1 MSSYKVAACI
11 VMSVVNSN
19 LIIII
24 IWRFKSK
31 LIILVIRVVIFVSEF
46 RLGVVLSSKGMFL
59 ARCLSD
65 TGLTLC
71 LKRLLHYSRHWFTV
85 WWKWAEVCFVVINR
99 LGDIDW
105 CVLADIYWSISYRTL
120 FDTRLIINYFMPEW
134 CFKLL
139 ALSIHVVSLE
149 GFCLYSATKSQI
161 FLLCCWQIYLW

>member
-31 LIILVIRVVIFVSEF
+31 LIILIIRVIIFVSEDS
-46 RLGVVLSSKGMFL
+46 LWIVLSRKGVFL
-59 ARCLSD
+59 SRCLSD

-71 LKRLLHYSRHWFTV
+71 LKRLFYNSCHWFAV
-85 WWKWAEVCFVVINR
+85 WWKWTEVCFMVINR
-99 LGDIDW
+99 LRDIDR
-105 CVLADIYWSISYRTL
+105 CVLADIDGSISFGTL
-120 FDTRLIINYFMPEW
+120 FDTRFIINNFMSEW

-139 ALSIHVVSLE
+139 ALPIHVVSLKWLCFY
-149 GFCLYSATKSQI
+149 GTTKPKI
-161 FLLCCWQIYLW
+161 FLLCCWQINLW

>member
-31 LIILVIRVVIFVSEF
+31 LIILVIRVIIFVSEDS
-46 RLGVVLSSKGMFL
+46 LGIVLSSKGML
-59 ARCLSD
+59 LSRHLSD

-71 LKRLLHYSRHWFTV
+71 LKRFFYDSRHWFAV
-85 WWKWAEVCFVVINR
+85 WWKWAEVCLVVINR
-99 LGDIDW
+99 LGDIDR
-105 CVLADIYWSISYRTL
+105 CVLADINWSISYSTL
-120 FDTRLIINYFMPEW
+120 FDTRLIVNDFMPEW

-149 GFCLYSATKSQI
+149 GFCLYSATKPKI
-161 FLLCCWQIYLW
+161 LLLCCWQINLW

>member
-31 LIILVIRVVIFVSEF
+31 LIILVIRVIIFVSKDS
-46 RLGVVLSSKGMFL
+46 LGVVLSSKGMFL
-59 ARCLSD
+59 PGRLSV

-71 LKRLLHYSRHWFTV
+71 LKRLLHDSRHWFTV
-85 WWKWAEVCFVVINR
+85 RWKWAEVCFVVINR
-99 LGDIDW
+99 LGNIDR
-105 CVLADIYWSISYRTL
+105 CVLADINWSISYRTL

-139 ALSIHVVSLE
+139 ALSVHVVSLE
-149 GFCLYSATKSQI
+149 RFCLYSTTKP
-161 FLLCCWQIYLW
+161 